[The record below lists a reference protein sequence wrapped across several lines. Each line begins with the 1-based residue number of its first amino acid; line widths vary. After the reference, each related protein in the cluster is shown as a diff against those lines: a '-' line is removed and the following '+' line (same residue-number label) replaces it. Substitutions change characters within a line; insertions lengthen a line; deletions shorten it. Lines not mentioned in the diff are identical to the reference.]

1 MVIFISTENP
11 VTTVPILRDPSMD
24 PLMEAELLE
33 NIRSHFT
40 FNGGDNDKD
49 NDKLYLDDSNI
60 RSEVGVVT
68 SSTVNGFGGEN
79 DNNSYGL
86 RQVVSVDA
94 VSGTY
99 RISLLGEKTVPI
111 AYDAS
116 EETFR
121 NALEPILNPNNLIM
135 PNLILRISECLNLEM
150 IITF

>member
-1 MVIFISTENP
+1 
-11 VTTVPILRDPSMD
+11 
-24 PLMEAELLE
+24 ME
-33 NIRSHFT
+33 
-40 FNGGDNDKD
+40 
-49 NDKLYLDDSNI
+49 DKLYLDDSNGI
-60 RSEVGVVT
+60 RSEVGIVT
-68 SSTVNGFGGEN
+68 ASTVNGFGGED

-121 NALEPILNPNNLIM
+121 NALDPISVSYTH
-135 PNLILRISECLNLEM
+135 LRAHE
-150 IITF
+150 T